1 MSKNLAMWTKLTVH
15 PFIWSNKDF
24 SVSSEDILCFNDV
37 NYLAYSR
44 FESTLKNLLNDDAK
58 NLVVRGP
65 MSKQIWVSLFRPMM
79 GDCKIYFLDLSASD
93 EIDVVSEIEKIE
105 ESTRDDKVLVVLSNF
120 DKKIVSCQSQNSS
133 YPQKLINDVDDCV
146 EKTDKKRMK
155 IVIHES
161 SIYLHHLNKTNYQK
175 YYLPKKL
182 SFKLLSTIMYDL
194 LSTKLQLHYCRR
206 SEKEGRCSYQDTWM
220 LVDKMI
226 YPQGDCTTLVKQLND
241 VQKIY
246 DFVYD
251 YVCSI
256 VVRACS
262 IDGTRDTNP
271 LKSLKKLQSMYS
283 YYINECEEID
293 LRCRERYNSSDDD
306 SKEYESE
313 VITEEEDENENDCHE
328 IVIEIGHKCACKDTC
343 ERRIE

>member
-1 MSKNLAMWTKLTVH
+1 M
-15 PFIWSNKDF
+15 
-24 SVSSEDILCFNDV
+24 
-37 NYLAYSR
+37 
-44 FESTLKNLLNDDAK
+44 LNDDAK

-65 MSKQIWVSLFRPMM
+65 MIKQIWVSLFSPMM

-93 EIDVVSEIEKIE
+93 EIDVVYEIDKIE

-133 YPQKLINDVDDCV
+133 YPPYPQKLINDVDDCV

-251 YVCSI
+251 YVCSS

-293 LRCRERYNSSDDD
+293 LRCSERYINSFDYNSE
-306 SKEYESE
+306 EYESE
-313 VITEEEDENENDCHE
+313 VITEEEDENEWVLNYNNCFEVHLRR
-328 IVIEIGHKCACKDTC
+328 VIRTRTLIFRGVKDFLFLYEKSTRQHVQYFDNNIRYIGNKL
-343 ERRIE
+343 